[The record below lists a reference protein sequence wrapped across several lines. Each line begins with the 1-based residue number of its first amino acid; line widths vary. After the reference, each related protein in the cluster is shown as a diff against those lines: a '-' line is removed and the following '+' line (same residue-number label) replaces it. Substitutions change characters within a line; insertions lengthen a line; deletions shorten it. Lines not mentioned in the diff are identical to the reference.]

1 MLRQSRLAGCLA
13 LLSTLMAATLALPAF
28 SVEPD
33 YLKAGMN
40 EYYKGHY
47 NLARAQLEEA
57 IKLNSKNQLAHYFLA
72 QTLAEMHDSK
82 GALEEYKTCHQLDP
96 NSSCGLKAKQGIDQY
111 RSLQQGNA
119 QKVFSTIRQNRR
131 AGATDRISTQIDKNV
146 EDSLESSKVQSK
158 KIMDEAQK
166 EIERLKTQAQND
178 IDSLPHL
185 RRNGYWRSQMRQQI
199 QEQSKDRIK
208 DVMDRAKSQA
218 KQMEKDAESKVESL
232 QSLKQGFNSSLNSAS
247 KKGTNIAP
255 EGTNVYVRNYE
266 HKK

>member
-1 MLRQSRLAGCLA
+1 MPSPLRRAACLA
-13 LLSTLMAATLALPAF
+13 LTSTLMAATLTLPVF
-28 SVEPD
+28 CVEPD

-72 QTLAEMHDSK
+72 QTLAETHDSK
-82 GALEEYKTCHQLDP
+82 GALEEYKICHQLDP
-96 NSSCGLKAKQGIDQY
+96 KSSCGLKAKQGIEQY
-111 RSLQQGNA
+111 QSLHQSNA
-119 QKVFSTIRQNRR
+119 QKAFSSIRQDRR

-146 EDSLESSKVQSK
+146 ENSLESSKAQSK

-166 EIERLKTQAQND
+166 EVERLKTQAQND

-185 RRNGYWRSQMRQQI
+185 RRNGYWRSQMRLQI

-218 KQMEKDAESKVESL
+218 KQLEKDTESKVDTL
-232 QSLKQGFNSSLNSAS
+232 HSLKQGFNSGLNSAS